1 MNTFSLNIC
10 GEIIEDTKKLNKQLI
25 QTCKEVR
32 KENKS
37 VKYSNEG
44 YQSPKLNLN
53 DYPIFLELYQ
63 KLKENVLLNLS
74 VYDLVEANIDFTLPW
89 VNINK
94 PGDFNWP
101 HKHLNSHFS
110 AIYYLKV
117 PKKSGDI
124 VFLNPFNKENTFYLK
139 KFNNYN
145 SHNSSVF
152 KHTPQESTF
161 IMFPSNI
168 EHAVERNE
176 SKQERISI
184 AFDINLK

>member
-53 DYPIFLELYQ
+53 DYPIFLELYK
-63 KLKENVLLNLS
+63 KLKENVLFNLT

-124 VFLNPFNKENTFYLK
+124 VFLNPFNK
-139 KFNNYN
+139 
-145 SHNSSVF
+145 SVF